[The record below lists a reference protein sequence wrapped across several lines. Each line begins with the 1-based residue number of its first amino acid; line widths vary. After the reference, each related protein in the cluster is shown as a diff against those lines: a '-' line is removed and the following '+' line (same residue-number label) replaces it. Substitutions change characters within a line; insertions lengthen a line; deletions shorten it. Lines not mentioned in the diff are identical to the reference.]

1 MRKLTR
7 TLLML
12 GCFSLCIGTCA
23 SVCAQDNQPNKD
35 ARYLTGAIPEQDGKV
50 VFTKEYSIPGMPQ
63 QEIYERVLGWME
75 ARLKK
80 NENDSR
86 VVYTN
91 PEKGQ
96 IVGMGYEWII
106 FSSTALSLDRTR
118 ILYQLTATCLPE
130 QCRLE
135 ISKVRFIYREGEER
149 YTAEE
154 WITDKY
160 ALNKSKTKLVRGL
173 AKWRRKTVDFVDNL
187 GVELAEALSASA
199 SDDAGKEDTRLA
211 DNQAAG
217 APAGGNAPVVIVPKK
232 QVIATAPQTP
242 VASKVEEGTDYR
254 AIAPSELPADAI
266 QTGMGKLVIVIGTD
280 PFNMTMMTANAGG
293 SVGKMGGKPVVFSI
307 LSPDQPYQQLEQ
319 AETYTVRFYPNGQN
333 EPSIILEC
341 KKMPSPAS
349 VEGMPRTFVGEIVK
363 ATIK

>member
-12 GCFSLCIGTCA
+12 GCFSLCIGVCA
-23 SVCAQDNQPNKD
+23 NAYAQDNQPNKD
-35 ARYLTGAIPEQDGKV
+35 AKYLAGAIPEVDGKV
-50 VFTKEYSIPGMPQ
+50 VFTKEYSIPGMTQ
-63 QEIYERVLGWME
+63 EEIYTRLQGWME

-80 NENDSR
+80 NENNSR

-96 IVGMGYEWII
+96 IVGMGDEWIV

-118 ILYQLTATCLPE
+118 ILYQLTATCQSE
-130 QCRLE
+130 QCQLE
-135 ISKVRFIYREGEER
+135 VSKVRFIYREGEER

-187 GVELAEALSASA
+187 GVELAEALSASPT
-199 SDDAGKEDTRLA
+199 DNAGQEPRLA
-211 DNQAAG
+211 SQEEPSAASNG
-217 APAGGNAPVVIVPKK
+217 PVVIVPKQ
-232 QVIATAPQTP
+232 QVITTAPQQQAP
-242 VASKVEEGTDYR
+242 VAQATAGTGSYR
-254 AIAPSELPADAI
+254 EIAPADLPSDAI
-266 QTGMGKLVIVIGTD
+266 QTSAGKLVIVIGTD

-293 SVGKMGGKPVVFSI
+293 SIGKMEGKPVVFSI
-307 LSPDQPYQQLEQ
+307 LSPDQPCEQLEG

-333 EPSIILEC
+333 EPSIVLEC

-349 VEGMPRTFVGEIVK
+349 VEGMPKTFIGEIIK
-363 ATIK
+363 ATVK